1 MNHAMLLASMAGLGT
16 GPLVAR
22 AAKARP
28 QMLAFIDGFVL
39 VTIGGLVLLDVIPHA
54 LEHRDLWAGL
64 FMLAGFTL
72 PNLAERLFRFGVR
85 QTHTAVLLLAL
96 VGVAIHSALDGS
108 ALAQSAANPSSL
120 IGYGV
125 VLHQLPVSLMV
136 WWVLSDRPRGV
147 TWFVLFLMAVTTVVG
162 YFAEPTI
169 FAVLPDRAGVWFEA
183 VVGGSL
189 LHVIAHPAHSHDDEH
204 GHSHSHAHDHGHSHA
219 HSHAHD
225 HAHDHAH
232 AHRAPDPIDAEHDEI
247 RLDAATRLPNGIG
260 ALLGIALLVVLHL
273 SQNGH
278 GDAPLYAVWTSFQG
292 LALES
297 APALLVAYLMAG
309 LVHAFV
315 APGKLVWL
323 NRGSSVRQGLS
334 GMALGLPLP
343 ICSCGVV
350 PLYEGLVQQGV
361 STAAAVAFLIAT
373 PELGIDAVL
382 MSVPLLGAPFTVVR
396 VAAAAMVAL
405 VVALVMARFAPSRA
419 ASRALPLAVA
429 DVADVAA
436 PTLSRRLQT
445 AMRSGFGDMVDH
457 TAPWILVGLIIAALL
472 GPLME
477 GSWMTRLPMGVD
489 VLLFAAIGL
498 PLYVCASASTPLV
511 AVLVAAG
518 VSPGAGLALLI
529 TGPATNMAT
538 IGILSRLHGARFAY
552 AFAAAMVVA
561 AIAVGLLVNA
571 VLPAASMPTL
581 SQSSLE
587 RTSPLELF
595 SAITLAALYAASVL
609 RRGARGF
616 LGELQMTP
624 A

>member
-1 MNHAMLLASMAGLGT
+1 MTHALLFASMAALGT

-39 VTIGGLVLLDVIPHA
+39 VTIGGLVLLDVMPHA

-64 FMLAGFTL
+64 FMLVGFTL
-72 PNLAERLFRFGVR
+72 PNLAERLFRFGVQ
-85 QTHTAVLLLAL
+85 QTHMAVLLLAL

-108 ALAQSAANPSSL
+108 ALAQSEANPSSL

-136 WWVLSDRPRGV
+136 WWVLSDRPRAV
-147 TWFVLFLMAVTTVVG
+147 TWFVLLLMALTTVVG

-189 LHVIAHPAHSHDDEH
+189 LHVIAHPAHAHAHDEEH
-204 GHSHSHAHDHGHSHA
+204 GHAHAPVP
-219 HSHAHD
+219 D
-225 HAHDHAH
+225 HAHAHAHNHAPDHAH
-232 AHRAPDPIDAEHDEI
+232 AHRTPDSVDAAHDEI
-247 RLDAATRLPNGIG
+247 MLDAETRVPNGVG
-260 ALLGIALLVVLHL
+260 ALFGIALLVVLHL
-273 SQNGH
+273 SQSGQVH
-278 GDAPLYAVWTSFQG
+278 ASMRAVWTSFEG

-309 LVHAFV
+309 LVHALV
-315 APGKLVWL
+315 APGKPARL
-323 NRGSSVRQGLS
+323 NRGSTVRQGLS
-334 GMALGLPLP
+334 GMAFGLPLP
-343 ICSCGVV
+343 IRLCGVL
-350 PLYEGLVQQGV
+350 PRYEGLVKQGV
-361 STAAAVAFLIAT
+361 STSAAVAFLVAT

-382 MSVPLLGAPFTVVR
+382 MSIPLLGGPFTLVR
-396 VAAAAMVAL
+396 VAAAATVAL
-405 VVALVMARFAPSRA
+405 VVALAMARFSARFSAPRTAVRS
-419 ASRALPLAVA
+419 LPVAELA
-429 DVADVAA
+429 D
-436 PTLSRRLQT
+436 TLPVRRLHM
-445 AMRSGFGDMVDH
+445 AMRSGFVDMVDH

-477 GSWMTRLPMGVD
+477 GSWMTRLPAGVD

-538 IGILSRLHGARFAY
+538 IGMLSRLHGVRFAY
-552 AFAAAMVVA
+552 AFAVAMIVA
-561 AIAVGLLVNA
+561 AITLGLLVNA
-571 VLPAASMPTL
+571 VLPAGSMSTL
-581 SQSSLE
+581 SQASLD
-587 RTSPLELF
+587 TMSPLELF
-595 SAITLAALYAASVL
+595 AIIALAALYAASVL

-616 LGELQMTP
+616 LGELHLTH

>member
-1 MNHAMLLASMAGLGT
+1 MNHALLFASMAGLGM

-28 QMLAFIDGFVL
+28 QLLAFIDGFVL

-54 LEHRDLWAGL
+54 LEHRDLWAAL

-72 PNLAERLFRFGVR
+72 PNVAERLFRFGVQR
-85 QTHTAVLLLAL
+85 THTVVLLLAL

-108 ALAQSAANPSSL
+108 ALAQSNANPSSL
-120 IGYGV
+120 LGYGV

-136 WWVLSDRPRGV
+136 WWVLSDRPRAV
-147 TWFVLFLMAVTTVVG
+147 PWFVLAVMALTTVVG

-169 FAVLPDRAGVWFEA
+169 FAVLPDRAGMWFEA

-189 LHVIAHPAHSHDDEH
+189 LHVIAHPAHSH
-204 GHSHSHAHDHGHSHA
+204 AHDGA
-219 HSHAHD
+219 NGHAHD
-225 HAHDHAH
+225 HAHGHAHGHEHDHAH
-232 AHRAPDPIDAEHDEI
+232 VHRTPDAIEAAHDDL
-247 RLDAATRLPNGIG
+247 RLDAETRVPNGIG
-260 ALLGIALLVVLHL
+260 ALCGIALLVVLHI
-273 SQNGH
+273 SRSANG
-278 GDAPLYAVWTSFQG
+278 DPSLRTVWESFAG

-315 APGKLVWL
+315 APGKFAWL
-323 NRGSSVRQGLS
+323 NRGSALRQGLS

-350 PLYEGLVQQGV
+350 PLYEGLVKQGV
-361 STAAAVAFLIAT
+361 STAAAVAFLVAT

-382 MSVPLLGAPFTVVR
+382 LSVPLLGAPFTIVR
-396 VAAAAMVAL
+396 VAAAAAVAL
-405 VVALVMARFAPSRA
+405 IVALIMARVSVARTRPRS
-419 ASRALPLAVA
+419 LPMAELSVT
-429 DVADVAA
+429 
-436 PTLSRRLQT
+436 PTLSSRLQT
-445 AMRSGFGDMVDH
+445 AMRTGFADMVDH

-472 GPLME
+472 GPLMQ
-477 GSWMTRLPMGVD
+477 GSWMTRLPNGVD

-511 AVLVAAG
+511 AVLVTAG

-529 TGPATNMAT
+529 TGPATNVAT
-538 IGILSRLHGARFAY
+538 IGILSRLHGTRFAY
-552 AFAAAMVVA
+552 VFAGAMIVA
-561 AIAVGLLVNA
+561 AIMIGLLVNA
-571 VLPAASMPTL
+571 VLPAASMPAL
-581 SQSSLE
+581 SQASLDT
-587 RTSPLELF
+587 TSPLELF
-595 SAITLAALYAASVL
+595 SVLVLSALYAASVL

-616 LGELQMTP
+616 LGELRMSH

>member
-1 MNHAMLLASMAGLGT
+1 MNHALLFASMAGLGT

-22 AAKARP
+22 AARARP

-54 LEHRDLWAGL
+54 LAHRDLWAGL

-72 PNLAERLFRFGVR
+72 PNLAERLFRFGVH
-85 QTHTAVLLLAL
+85 QTHTAVLLVAL

-108 ALAQSAANPSSL
+108 ALAQAAANPSSL

-147 TWFVLFLMAVTTVVG
+147 TWFTLSLMAVMTVIG
-162 YFAEPTI
+162 YVAEPTI
-169 FAVLPDRAGVWFEA
+169 IAALPDRAGVWFEA

-189 LHVIAHPAHSHDDEH
+189 LHVIAHPAHAHDDGHEH
-204 GHSHSHAHDHGHSHA
+204 GHAHGHAHG
-219 HSHAHD
+219 HD
-225 HAHDHAH
+225 HAHDHDHGHAH
-232 AHRAPDPIDAEHDEI
+232 THRAPDPVDAEHHEI
-247 RLDAATRLPNGIG
+247 RLDAATRVPNGIG

-273 SQNGH
+273 SRDGH
-278 GDAPLYAVWTSFQG
+278 GGAPLYDVWTSFQR

-315 APGKLVWL
+315 APGKLAWL

-350 PLYEGLVQQGV
+350 PLYEGLVKQGV

-382 MSVPLLGAPFTVVR
+382 MSVPLLGAPFTIVR

-405 VVALVMARFAPSRA
+405 AVALVMARLSPAHTG
-419 ASRALPLAVA
+419 SRALPLAVA
-429 DVADVAA
+429 DVATPA
-436 PTLSRRLQT
+436 PPQRLRT
-445 AMRSGFGDMVDH
+445 AMRSGFADMVDH

-477 GSWMTRLPMGVD
+477 GSWMTRLPAGVD

-552 AFAAAMVVA
+552 VFAAAMIMA
-561 AIAVGLLVNA
+561 AITVGLFVNA
-571 VLPAASMPTL
+571 VLPAASMSTL
-581 SQSSLE
+581 SQTSLD
-587 RTSPLELF
+587 RASPLERF
-595 SAITLAALYAASVL
+595 AVIALATLYAASVL

-616 LGELQMTP
+616 LGELRMTP

>member
-1 MNHAMLLASMAGLGT
+1 MNHAFLVASMVGLGT

-72 PNLAERLFRFGVR
+72 PNLAERLFRFGVQ

-136 WWVLSDRPRGV
+136 WWVLSDRPRSV
-147 TWFVLFLMAVTTVVG
+147 TWFVLLLMAVTTVVG

-189 LHVIAHPAHSHDDEH
+189 LHVIAHPAHAHDDEH
-204 GHSHSHAHDHGHSHA
+204 GHRHGTAHDHGH
-219 HSHAHD
+219 D
-225 HAHDHAH
+225 HAHEHTHDHGHGH
-232 AHRAPDPIDAEHDEI
+232 AHRHREPDAVDAEHHEI
-247 RLDAATRLPNGIG
+247 RLDAVTRLPNGLG
-260 ALLGIALLVVLHL
+260 ALLGIALLVLLHL
-273 SQNGH
+273 SQSRYG
-278 GDAPLYAVWTSFQG
+278 GAPLSAAWTSFQG

-315 APGKLVWL
+315 APGKLAWL
-323 NRGSSVRQGLS
+323 NRGSAVRQGLS

-350 PLYEGLVQQGV
+350 PLYEGLVKQGV

-382 MSVPLLGAPFTVVR
+382 LSVPLLGAPFTVVR
-396 VAAAAMVAL
+396 VAAAATVAL
-405 VVALVMARFAPSRA
+405 VVALVMARLSPARA

-429 DVADVAA
+429 DVA
-436 PTLSRRLQT
+436 TLTLGRRLQT

-477 GSWMTRLPMGVD
+477 GSWMTRLPAGVD

-552 AFAAAMVVA
+552 AFAAAMIVA
-561 AIAVGLLVNA
+561 AITGGLLVNVA
-571 VLPAASMPTL
+571 LPAASMPTL
-581 SQSSLE
+581 SQSSLD
-587 RTSPLELF
+587 RTSPLELV
-595 SAITLAALYAASVL
+595 SVIALAALYAASVL

-616 LGELQMTP
+616 LGELQMSP

>member
-1 MNHAMLLASMAGLGT
+1 MNHALLFASMAGLGT

-54 LEHRDLWAGL
+54 IAHRDLWAGL

-72 PNLAERLFRFGVR
+72 PNLAERLFRFGVQ

-108 ALAQSAANPSSL
+108 ALAQSAATPSSL

-136 WWVLSDRPRGV
+136 WWVLSDRPRSV
-147 TWFVLFLMAVTTVVG
+147 TWFVLLLMAVTTVVG

-189 LHVIAHPAHSHDDEH
+189 LHVIAHPAHAHDHEH
-204 GHSHSHAHDHGHSHA
+204 GHSHAPAHAHEHGHDHGHEHG
-219 HSHAHD
+219 HD
-225 HAHDHAH
+225 H
-232 AHRAPDPIDAEHDEI
+232 AHRAPDAVDAEHHEI

-273 SQNGH
+273 SQTDL
-278 GDAPLYAVWTSFQG
+278 GDAPLSAVWTSFAG

-309 LVHAFV
+309 LVHVFV
-315 APGKLVWL
+315 APGKLAWL
-323 NRGSSVRQGLS
+323 NRGSAVRQGLS

-350 PLYEGLVQQGV
+350 PLYEGLVKQGV

-382 MSVPLLGAPFTVVR
+382 LSVPLLGAPFTIVR
-396 VAAAAMVAL
+396 VAAAATVAL
-405 VVALVMARFAPSRA
+405 VVALVMARLSPSRA
-419 ASRALPLAVA
+419 AARTLPLAVA
-429 DVADVAA
+429 DVAVA
-436 PTLSRRLQT
+436 PLGRRLQT
-445 AMRSGFGDMVDH
+445 AMRSGFGDMIDH

-472 GPLME
+472 GPIMD
-477 GSWMTRLPMGVD
+477 GSWMTRLPAGVD

-552 AFAAAMVVA
+552 AFTAAMIVA
-561 AIAVGLLVNA
+561 AIAAGLLVNA
-571 VLPAASMPTL
+571 ALPAASMPTL
-581 SQSSLE
+581 SPSSLE

-595 SAITLAALYAASVL
+595 SVIALAALYAASVL

-616 LGELQMTP
+616 LGELRMSP
-624 A
+624 V

>member
-1 MNHAMLLASMAGLGT
+1 MSHALLLASMAGLGS

-22 AAKARP
+22 SATSRP

-39 VTIGGLVLLDVIPHA
+39 ITIGGLVLLDVVPHA
-54 LEHRDLWAGL
+54 LTHRDWWAGL
-64 FMLAGFTL
+64 FMLAGFSVPT
-72 PNLAERLFRFGVR
+72 LAERLFRFGVQ

-108 ALAQSAANPSSL
+108 ALAQSATNTSSL

-136 WWVLSDRPRGV
+136 WWVLSDRPRSV
-147 TWFVLFLMAVTTVVG
+147 TWFVLTLMAVTTVVG

-189 LHVIAHPAHSHDDEH
+189 LHVIAHPAHAHDHEH
-204 GHSHSHAHDHGHSHA
+204 GHG
-219 HSHAHD
+219 HD
-225 HAHDHAH
+225 HAHDHTHDH
-232 AHRAPDPIDAEHDEI
+232 AHDHTHDHDHTHAAPANDGHEHI
-247 RLDAATRLPNGIG
+247 RLDAHTRRPNGIG
-260 ALLGIALLVVLHL
+260 ALVGVVLLVLLHV
-273 SQNGH
+273 SRSGH
-278 GDAPLYAVWTSFQG
+278 GDDALVAVWSTFRG

-309 LVHAFV
+309 LVHAYV
-315 APGKLVWL
+315 APARLAWL
-323 NRGSSVRQGLS
+323 NRGSALRQGLS

-350 PLYEGLVQQGV
+350 PLYEGLVKQGI

-382 MSVPLLGAPFTVVR
+382 MSVPLLGLPYTVVR
-396 VAAAAMVAL
+396 VAAAALVAIA
-405 VVALVMARFAPSRA
+405 VALVMARFTARRAPV
-419 ASRALPLAVA
+419 RALPIVES
-429 DVADVAA
+429 A
-436 PTLSRRLQT
+436 PAPIRGPRWRT
-445 AMRSGFGDMVDH
+445 ALHSGFGDMVDH
-457 TAPWILVGLIIAALL
+457 TAPWILVGLIVAALI

-538 IGILSRLHGARFAY
+538 IGILARLHGARFAY
-552 AFAAAMVVA
+552 AFAAAMIVA
-561 AIAVGLLVNA
+561 AITAGLVVNV
-571 VLPAASMPTL
+571 VLSAEALPTL
-581 SQSSLE
+581 SPTALE
-587 RTSPLELF
+587 ATTAVE
-595 SAITLAALYAASVL
+595 AGAALVLVVLSAASVL

-616 LGELQMTP
+616 LGELRMSHG
-624 A
+624 

>member
-1 MNHAMLLASMAGLGT
+1 MNHALLFASMAGLAT

-64 FMLAGFTL
+64 FMIAGFTI
-72 PNLAERLFRFGVR
+72 PNLAERLFRFGVQ

-136 WWVLSDRPRGV
+136 WWLLSDRPRSV
-147 TWFVLFLMAVTTVVG
+147 TWFVLLLMAVTTVVG

-189 LHVIAHPAHSHDDEH
+189 LHVIAHPAHAHDDEH
-204 GHSHSHAHDHGHSHA
+204 GHSHTHV
-219 HSHAHD
+219 HD
-225 HAHDHAH
+225 HAHRHDHEH
-232 AHRAPDPIDAEHDEI
+232 DHDHDYAHRAPDSVDAAHHEI
-247 RLDAATRLPNGIG
+247 RLDATTRLPNGLG
-260 ALLGIALLVVLHL
+260 ALLGIALLVMLHL
-273 SQNGH
+273 SQTDLG
-278 GDAPLYAVWTSFQG
+278 GAPLSAVWTSFTG

-315 APGKLVWL
+315 APGKLAWL
-323 NRGSSVRQGLS
+323 NRGSAVRQGLS

-350 PLYEGLVQQGV
+350 PLYEGLVKQGV

-382 MSVPLLGAPFTVVR
+382 LSVPLLGAPFTVVR
-396 VAAAAMVAL
+396 VAAAATVAL
-405 VVALVMARFAPSRA
+405 VVALVMARLSPARA

-429 DVADVAA
+429 DVA
-436 PTLSRRLQT
+436 PLTLGRRLQT

-477 GSWMTRLPMGVD
+477 GSWMTRLPAGVD

-552 AFAAAMVVA
+552 AFAAAMIVA
-561 AIAVGLLVNA
+561 AITGGLLVNA

-581 SQSSLE
+581 SQSSLD
-587 RTSPLELF
+587 RTSPLELV
-595 SAITLAALYAASVL
+595 SVIALAALYAASVL

-616 LGELQMTP
+616 LGELQMSP

>member
-1 MNHAMLLASMAGLGT
+1 
-16 GPLVAR
+16 
-22 AAKARP
+22 
-28 QMLAFIDGFVL
+28 
-39 VTIGGLVLLDVIPHA
+39 
-54 LEHRDLWAGL
+54 
-64 FMLAGFTL
+64 
-72 PNLAERLFRFGVR
+72 
-85 QTHTAVLLLAL
+85 
-96 VGVAIHSALDGS
+96 
-108 ALAQSAANPSSL
+108 
-120 IGYGV
+120 
-125 VLHQLPVSLMV
+125 
-136 WWVLSDRPRGV
+136 
-147 TWFVLFLMAVTTVVG
+147 
-162 YFAEPTI
+162 
-169 FAVLPDRAGVWFEA
+169 VLPDRAGVWFEA

-204 GHSHSHAHDHGHSHA
+204 GHSHSHAHDHG

-315 APGKLVWL
+315 APGKLAWL

-396 VAAAAMVAL
+396 VAAADMVAR
-405 VVALVMARFAPSRA
+405 VVALVMARFAP
-419 ASRALPLAVA
+419 
-429 DVADVAA
+429 
-436 PTLSRRLQT
+436 
-445 AMRSGFGDMVDH
+445 
-457 TAPWILVGLIIAALL
+457 
-472 GPLME
+472 
-477 GSWMTRLPMGVD
+477 
-489 VLLFAAIGL
+489 
-498 PLYVCASASTPLV
+498 
-511 AVLVAAG
+511 
-518 VSPGAGLALLI
+518 
-529 TGPATNMAT
+529 
-538 IGILSRLHGARFAY
+538 
-552 AFAAAMVVA
+552 
-561 AIAVGLLVNA
+561 
-571 VLPAASMPTL
+571 
-581 SQSSLE
+581 
-587 RTSPLELF
+587 
-595 SAITLAALYAASVL
+595 
-609 RRGARGF
+609 
-616 LGELQMTP
+616 
-624 A
+624 

>member
-1 MNHAMLLASMAGLGT
+1 MNHALLFASMAGLGT

-64 FMLAGFTL
+64 FMLVGFTL
-72 PNLAERLFRFGVR
+72 PNLAERLFRFGVQ

-108 ALAQSAANPSSL
+108 ALAQSDANPSSL

-136 WWVLSDRPRGV
+136 WWVLSDRPRSV
-147 TWFVLFLMAVTTVVG
+147 TWFVLSLMALTTVVG

-189 LHVIAHPAHSHDDEH
+189 LHVIAHPAHSHAHDDEH
-204 GHSHSHAHDHGHSHA
+204 GHGHAHDHEHGHA
-219 HSHAHD
+219 HAHD
-225 HAHDHAH
+225 HDHAH
-232 AHRAPDPIDAEHDEI
+232 GAPDPVDAEHDEI
-247 RLDAATRLPNGIG
+247 RLDAHTRVPNGIG
-260 ALLGIALLVVLHL
+260 ALLGISLLVVLHI
-273 SQNGH
+273 SQSGH
-278 GDAPLYAVWTSFQG
+278 GDASLRAMWTTFEG
-292 LALES
+292 LAMES

-315 APGKLVWL
+315 APGKLAWL
-323 NRGSSVRQGLS
+323 NRGSTLRQGLS

-350 PLYEGLVQQGV
+350 PLYEGLVKQGV

-382 MSVPLLGAPFTVVR
+382 MSVPLLGAPFTIVR
-396 VAAAAMVAL
+396 VAAAATVAL
-405 VVALVMARFAPSRA
+405 VVALVMAR
-419 ASRALPLAVA
+419 L
-429 DVADVAA
+429 AA
-436 PTLSRRLQT
+436 PRTATRSLPMAEAVVSLSLRTRLQT
-445 AMRSGFGDMVDH
+445 AMRTGFADMVDH

-472 GPLME
+472 GPLMQ
-477 GSWMTRLPMGVD
+477 GSWMTRLPGGVD

-538 IGILSRLHGARFAY
+538 IGILSRLHGQRFAY
-552 AFAAAMVVA
+552 AFAAAMIVA
-561 AIAVGLLVNA
+561 AVAIGLLVNV
-571 VLPAASMPTL
+571 VLPAASLPTL
-581 SQSSLE
+581 SQASLDTT
-587 RTSPLELF
+587 TSLELF
-595 SAITLAALYAASVL
+595 SVLALAALYAASVL

-616 LGELQMTP
+616 LGELRMSH